1 MANVDNP
8 NGATPVKYVNGA
20 PYNGSTSKY
29 VAGANLFKGDLVALN
44 GADGNGYPGCA
55 RATAGGAM
63 VGAVVGWKADPSN
76 LDLPYCASGNV
87 VYVAD
92 GPDLVF
98 EIQQNATH
106 IVDAGV
112 GLNCPII
119 VAAGST
125 TSGQSNMELDSSL
138 VATTSTLDMMILGIV
153 DRPKN
158 DRAAANSNIL
168 VKINRH
174 QLSGTL
180 AASGR
185 TGI

>member
-8 NGATPVKYVNGA
+8 NGATPVKFVNGA
-20 PYNGSTSKY
+20 PYNGSVTKY
-29 VAGANLFKGDLVALN
+29 KAAANLFKGDLVKLD
-44 GADGNGYPGCA
+44 GADGDGYASAA
-55 RATAGGAM
+55 RATAGAAM
-63 VGAVVGWKADPSN
+63 VGAVVGWEADPDN
-76 LDLPYCASGNV
+76 LSLPYCASGNT

-98 EIQQNATH
+98 EMQQNATH
-106 IVDAGV
+106 IVDASV
-112 GLNCPII
+112 GLNVPII

-125 TSGQSNMELDSSL
+125 ASGQSNYELDSSL
-138 VATTSTLDMMILGIV
+138 LATTSTLDMMILGIV

-158 DRAAANSNIL
+158 DRTAANSNIL

-185 TGI
+185 TGV